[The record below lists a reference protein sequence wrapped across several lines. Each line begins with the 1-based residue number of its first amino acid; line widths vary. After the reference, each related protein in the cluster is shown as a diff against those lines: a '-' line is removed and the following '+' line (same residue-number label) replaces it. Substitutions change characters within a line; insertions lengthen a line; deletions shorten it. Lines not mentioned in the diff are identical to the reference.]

1 MTNIKRF
8 LCILISIMIIA
19 MIVSSISVMTV
30 FADEGAV
37 VIEEGGGEG
46 GGEGGE
52 GGVEGGDIGGG
63 DDSGDIGYVDN
74 GEGSGDSGDN
84 GNVDSGDGGNVSGGG
99 DNSMYNSNG
108 YVTNSDSN
116 YYYFDEE
123 AAAKSG
129 DPNINKVEEKA
140 ELYQTSDLDDSALKE
155 NEWSDIKLDT
165 QKTVTPAKSFNAI
178 KENTEKDDNSQW
190 ILYIGI
196 VLIGLSALGILY
208 FVVATS
214 VYKKKL
220 DELQNREVKN
230 NARRHN
236 TYYDPSEFSDI
247 EDLSNRVNNSHKYS
261 TNSRRRARQDTAEVY
276 LPRRYARKH

>member
-8 LCILISIMIIA
+8 LCILISVMVIC
-19 MIVSSISVMTV
+19 MIVSSISIMTV

-37 VIEEGGGEG
+37 VIEEN
-46 GGEGGE
+46 
-52 GGVEGGDIGGG
+52 GDNADNADNADINNG
-63 DDSGDIGYVDN
+63 DDSADIGNVDN
-74 GEGSGDSGDN
+74 GEVNVDNGEN
-84 GNVDSGDGGNVSGGG
+84 GNVEGGGNYESGDGGN
-99 DNSMYNSNG
+99 DNSIYNSSG

-140 ELYQTSDLDDSALKE
+140 ELYKTSDLDDSVLKE

-220 DELQNREVKN
+220 DELQNREIRN